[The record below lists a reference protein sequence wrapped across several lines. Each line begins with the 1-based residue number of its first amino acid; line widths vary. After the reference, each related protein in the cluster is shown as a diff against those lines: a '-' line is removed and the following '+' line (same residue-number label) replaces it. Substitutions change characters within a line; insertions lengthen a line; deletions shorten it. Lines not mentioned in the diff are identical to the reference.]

1 MIYLLIL
8 LAGKG
13 QRFSKNQTKNLSI
26 INKKHVFNF
35 VADTCLKNKQIDKIV
50 LIVNQN
56 EKAIIEKQYKTNKK
70 FSIVIGSEISRQH
83 SLNIGIKHI
92 SSDLKH
98 KDIIVTLDGDRIFV
112 TNELINKSIEAAKK
126 HGYASAYIK
135 LADSIVK
142 MDNDVKY
149 IPRDSIYCIQTPQSF
164 QFKYWNNKQKQG
176 NDLFSSL
183 NLKLSKKN
191 LFNGSPI
198 NFKIT
203 FKQDLD
209 FAKKLITSFKND

>member
-1 MIYLLIL
+1 MVYALIL

-13 QRFSKNQTKNLSI
+13 QRFCNKQTKNLSI

-50 LIVNQN
+50 LIVNKN
-56 EKAIIEKQYKTNKK
+56 EKTIIQKTYKTNKK
-70 FSIVIGSEISRQH
+70 ISVVMGSTISRQH

-92 SSDLKH
+92 SNNLKH
-98 KDIIVTLDGDRIFV
+98 NDIIVTLDGDRVFV
-112 TNELINKSIEAAKK
+112 TNELINKSIEVAKK
-126 HGYASAYIK
+126 QGYASAYIK
-135 LADSIVK
+135 LADSIIRINSDIK
-142 MDNDVKY
+142 H
-149 IPRDSIYCIQTPQSF
+149 IPRDSIYCVQTPQSF
-164 QFKYWNNKQKQG
+164 QFRYWNNKQIQG

-191 LFNGSPI
+191 LFNGSPL

-203 FKQDLD
+203 FKQDLA
-209 FAKKLITSFKND
+209 FAKKINNQL

>member
-1 MIYLLIL
+1 MVYALIL

-13 QRFSKNQTKNLSI
+13 QRFCNKQTKNLSI

-50 LIVNQN
+50 LIVNKN
-56 EKAIIEKQYKTNKK
+56 EKTIIQKTYKTNKK
-70 FSIVIGSEISRQH
+70 ISVVMGSTISRQH

-92 SSDLKH
+92 SNNLKH
-98 KDIIVTLDGDRIFV
+98 NDIIVTLDGDRVFV
-112 TNELINKSIEAAKK
+112 TNELINKSIEVAKK
-126 HGYASAYIK
+126 QGYASAYIK
-135 LADSIVK
+135 LADSIIRINS
-142 MDNDVKY
+142 DIKY
-149 IPRDSIYCIQTPQSF
+149 IPRDSIYCVQTPQSF
-164 QFKYWNNKQKQG
+164 QFRYWNNKQIQG

-191 LFNGSPI
+191 LFNGSPL

-203 FKQDLD
+203 FKQDLA
-209 FAKKLITSFKND
+209 FAKKINNQL